1 MEYKYYNDLYVEF
14 NRFIAEKKL
23 DFLDNDSLLVVSLQ
37 DTDRMFVI
45 RKIVKDDAEGF
56 AVLFGVESMYTLYLL
71 ENAVS
76 QEEQTALLAGT
87 SYCLLLKQK
96 TDKIIYNIRMFNSAA
111 GIPEEEDRQF
121 FCGYM
126 GKCSEPTFPDETYS
140 LMLTKILSLLNS
152 ATFDESLIKRGFSSD
167 AGVIQVWD
175 RAAWEKIVKK
185 GLDGQLSLAFKLDE
199 KDRLFLAQLEPKL
212 KLTNL
217 VFEVDYNLIKVAD
230 KKNNEP
236 HSEILVSVL
245 SAKENKC
252 LYLEDVKDDSDVA
265 TDVVK
270 SVISSI
276 VSYKYPYRIICKKN
290 SVYMWLK
297 HICDSLNIEI
307 EMAET
312 LVATDALYERLKGE
326 KDVKLSD
333 GDNDGN
339 LL

>member
-1 MEYKYYNDLYVEF
+1 M
-14 NRFIAEKKL
+14 
-23 DFLDNDSLLVVSLQ
+23 
-37 DTDRMFVI
+37 
-45 RKIVKDDAEGF
+45 
-56 AVLFGVESMYTLYLL
+56 
-71 ENAVS
+71 
-76 QEEQTALLAGT
+76 
-87 SYCLLLKQK
+87 
-96 TDKIIYNIRMFNSAA
+96 
-111 GIPEEEDRQF
+111 
-121 FCGYM
+121 
-126 GKCSEPTFPDETYS
+126 
-140 LMLTKILSLLNS
+140 
-152 ATFDESLIKRGFSSD
+152 
-167 AGVIQVWD
+167 
-175 RAAWEKIVKK
+175 
-185 GLDGQLSLAFKLDE
+185 
-199 KDRLFLAQLEPKL
+199 
-212 KLTNL
+212 
-217 VFEVDYNLIKVAD
+217 
-230 KKNNEP
+230 
-236 HSEILVSVL
+236 VSVL

-276 VSYKYPYRIICKKN
+276 VSYKYPYKIICKKN